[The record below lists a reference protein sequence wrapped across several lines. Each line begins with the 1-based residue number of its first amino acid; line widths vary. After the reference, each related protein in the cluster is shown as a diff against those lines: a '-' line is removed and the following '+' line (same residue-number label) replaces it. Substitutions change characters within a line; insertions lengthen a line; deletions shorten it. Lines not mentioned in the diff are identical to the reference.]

1 MRLNGIETPY
11 EVTLVPLN
19 KIDAV
24 KPQAEVKQ
32 TEKRTH
38 NIKKGYSF
46 YCNKFGHFKA
56 EYRKM
61 RGEKWQQTRK
71 NSGQTN
77 SGTGNKTGE
86 ESKN

>member
-1 MRLNGIETPY
+1 MMYNRIQLEDKPYNDIVLHLERKMRLNGIETPY

-24 KPQAEVKQ
+24 QPQAEVKQ
-32 TEKRTH
+32 TENRTH
-38 NIKKGYSF
+38 NTKKGYSF

-61 RGEKWQQTRK
+61 RGDK
-71 NSGQTN
+71 
-77 SGTGNKTGE
+77 
-86 ESKN
+86 